1 MWLEKEKDIRKTES
15 GLINLSPS
23 LSFIQ
28 TAKGLTKI
36 ALKKSYGDFFLFISA
51 LNAPPHNPPPI
62 FPAPTLYF
70 HYAREYVR
78 GFHSVCAFG
87 FESLR
92 FSAAVLAHFSYP
104 LLACQGV
111 IVVPQSC

>member
-1 MWLEKEKDIRKTES
+1 M
-15 GLINLSPS
+15 P
-23 LSFIQ
+23 
-28 TAKGLTKI
+28 
-36 ALKKSYGDFFLFISA
+36 
-51 LNAPPHNPPPI
+51 
-62 FPAPTLYF
+62 
-70 HYAREYVR
+70 
-78 GFHSVCAFG
+78 AFG